1 MADVGESGSTRTARY
16 LLALYIA
23 EHRTS
28 PPVAPGRVAETLD
41 RSPAATTEMLQR
53 LAADGLVVRVP
64 YEGATL
70 TDAGVPYEGATLTDA
85 GRARAS
91 DLHETYVALSW
102 FFRDVL
108 GLDEHER
115 EAMELAGLVSP
126 AVAERLAHL
135 LFEDLDGEAQPDDS
149 GASPTREP

>member
-1 MADVGESGSTRTARY
+1 MAHVGEPGSTRTARY

-23 EHRTS
+23 EHRAS
-28 PPVAPGRVAETLD
+28 PPISPGRIAGMLD

-53 LAADGLVVRVP
+53 LASDGLVDREP

-70 TDAGVPYEGATLTDA
+70 TEA
-85 GRARAS
+85 GRARAG

-108 GLDEHER
+108 DLDAYER
-115 EAMELAGLVSP
+115 EAMEMAGLVSP
-126 AVAERLAHL
+126 AVAERLARL
-135 LFEDLDGEAQPDDS
+135 LFEDLDVDTDASPDDL
-149 GASPTREP
+149 GVPPTHAE

>member
-41 RSPAATTEMLQR
+41 RSPAAATEMLQR
-53 LAADGLVVRVP
+53 LAADGLVVR
-64 YEGATL
+64 E
-70 TDAGVPYEGATLTDA
+70 PYEGATLTDA

-135 LFEDLDGEAQPDDS
+135 LFEDLDGEARSDDS
-149 GASPTREP
+149 DASPTREP